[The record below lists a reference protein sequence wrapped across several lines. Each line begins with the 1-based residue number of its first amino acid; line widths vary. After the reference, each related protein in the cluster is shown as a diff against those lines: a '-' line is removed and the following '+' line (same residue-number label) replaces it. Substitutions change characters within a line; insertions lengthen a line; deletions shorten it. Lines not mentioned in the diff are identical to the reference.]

1 MQLPKRDDW
10 IRIGYTVIGG
20 GTAILWNKYLPLSAK
35 GGGYIPPVVLASL
48 VLMSEESGQTE
59 KDVAAGILGY
69 SSAAQAISF
78 ATKLNDN
85 YELGSTQVSHATS
98 QTSEL
103 AEQNPLEQQATKL
116 DKIRA
121 VTGTLGALADI
132 VGRFKGN

>member
-10 IRIGYTVIGG
+10 VRIGYTVIGG

-35 GGGYIPPVVLASL
+35 GGGYIPPVVLATL
-48 VLMSEESGQTE
+48 VLMSEDAGQTE

-78 ATKLNDN
+78 ATKLNEN
-85 YELGSTQVSHATS
+85 YDLGGTQARHNPP

-103 AEQNPLEQQATKL
+103 EAHGSLEQQAAKL

-132 VGRFKGN
+132 VGKFKGS

>member
-10 IRIGYTVIGG
+10 VRIGYTVIGG

-48 VLMSEESGQTE
+48 VLMSEEAGQTE
-59 KDVAAGILGY
+59 KDIAAGILGY

-78 ATKLNDN
+78 ATKLNEN
-85 YELGSTQVSHATS
+85 YELGSAQISNS
-98 QTSEL
+98 EPQTSEL
-103 AEQNPLEQQATKL
+103 AEQNPLEQQAAKL

-132 VGRFKGN
+132 VGKFKGN

>member
-1 MQLPKRDDW
+1 MLLPKRDDW

-35 GGGYIPPVVLASL
+35 GGGYIPPAVLAS
-48 VLMSEESGQTE
+48 VILMSEDAGQTE
-59 KDVAAGILGY
+59 KDISAAILGY

-78 ATKLNDN
+78 ATKLNEN
-85 YELGSTQVSHATS
+85 YELGNTQVSNVEP

-103 AEQNPLEQQATKL
+103 AEQNPLEHQAAKL

-121 VTGTLGALADI
+121 VTGTLGAIADI
-132 VGRFKGN
+132 VGRFKGS

>member
-48 VLMSEESGQTE
+48 VLMSEEAGQTE

-85 YELGSTQVSHATS
+85 YDLGGTHTSHNPS
-98 QTSEL
+98 QALEL
-103 AEQNPLEQQATKL
+103 AEQNPLGKQAEKL
-116 DKIRA
+116 EKIRA
-121 VTGTLGALADI
+121 VTGTLGAIADI
-132 VGRFKGN
+132 VGKFKGS